1 MNVLQLQETIS
12 YNHNGVIFYI
22 ELDYEKGVASF
33 VEKDGTPKRWL
44 FTERGRDY
52 LGGWLRIY
60 EAMRAATIYADT
72 RLKEQQEARDN
83 AKEEQLIDLAI
94 AISDNNVAK

>member
-12 YNHNGVIFYI
+12 YNHNGVIIYI
-22 ELDYEKGVASF
+22 KLDYEEGVASL

-60 EAMRAATIYADT
+60 EAMRAATIYADS
-72 RLKEQQEARDN
+72 RLNDQAEARE
-83 AKEEQLIDLAI
+83 AVKEEQLIDLAI
-94 AISDNNVAK
+94 AISDSKATK